1 MVTHRR
7 ISTFAALVILGGSA
21 YLATPATAVAE
32 PIPCSDQEWYAAAQ
46 RANDAC
52 EGPASFAGYCDS
64 SGNFVITDIY
74 CRSQT

>member
-21 YLATPATAVAE
+21 YLATPATAE
-32 PIPCSDQEWYAAAQ
+32 PVLGCPDDEWYAAAQ